1 MNSVLRT
8 SGRFGAVIAL
18 GASLVLS
25 GCALHYGETPSDEM
39 RDETA
44 SATYGSLDIMFAQ
57 MMIPH
62 HEQAIEMSDLALE
75 RSSDPEILA
84 LAQQIKAAQA
94 PEIEHM
100 TAWIEATG
108 SGMTMDHDMGMDGML
123 SEAEMTA
130 LRDATGT
137 DFDRLYLEG
146 MIQHHEGAIEM
157 ADMIV
162 DSANAEARELA
173 DAIISSQTV
182 EIATMTALLA
192 R

>member
-1 MNSVLRT
+1 MSSIPRSLGLLAAIT
-8 SGRFGAVIAL
+8 LTAAL
-18 GASLVLS
+18 TLS
-25 GCALHYGETPSDEM
+25 GCTMQHGSTAPGEASSDSTP
-39 RDETA
+39 
-44 SATYGSLDIMFAQ
+44 TYSSRDIMFAQ

-62 HEQAIEMSDLALE
+62 HEQAIEMSELALD
-75 RSSDPEILA
+75 RSVDPEIRELA
-84 LAQQIKAAQA
+84 EQIRAAQA
-94 PEIEHM
+94 PEIEQM
-100 TAWIEATG
+100 KAWLEASN

-123 SEAEMTA
+123 SESEMTD
-130 LRDATGT
+130 LRNATGT

-173 DAIISSQTV
+173 EAIISSQTA
-182 EIATMTALLA
+182 EIELMRTLLA

>member
-1 MNSVLRT
+1 MNLIRRSRRRLV
-8 SGRFGAVIAL
+8 AVITLAAAL
-18 GASLVLS
+18 TLS
-25 GCALHYGETPSDEM
+25 GCAMQHGGMAPDESSSD
-39 RDETA
+39 TT
-44 SATYGSLDIMFAQ
+44 STYGSLDIMFAQ

-94 PEIEHM
+94 PEIEQM

-123 SEAEMTA
+123 SEAEMTS

-162 DSANAEARELA
+162 DSANAEARDLA
-173 DAIISSQTV
+173 DAIISSQTA
-182 EIATMTALLA
+182 EIELMRTLLA